1 VERGDAASLV
11 HGGCSEVTHALDQ
24 QPRMADQPHDSL
36 TTRVIEDVVAWDAIR
51 DAWHDLHALSP
62 TASTTLDFVWLRGW
76 WQVYG
81 DVYGAGGLRI
91 VTLWRGERLVGALP
105 LYIEV
110 RKSGPFSI
118 RCLRLISTGEAEYE
132 ETCPDYLD
140 LLHLPG
146 EEIACAQAAWSAM
159 AKMDWHT
166 LELLDLSIDSPLR
179 HAQGASPKTGRVK
192 TTTRGNCPIADLG
205 DGFEAYLAQR
215 SHKTRAR
222 ARQELRKV
230 EESGANFELA
240 DASNADEFLD
250 DLIRVHQQRWTA
262 DGKPGCFS
270 APRFTQF
277 HRQLVREWTASGRV
291 VLARLSHQNRA
302 GVVLYGFVTGR
313 KFDLYQLG
321 VTSMEET
328 TISSP
333 GTAANLLLMARLA
346 ERGVAGY
353 DFLRGVSPYKKSLT
367 TSQRELIRIGCNRP
381 GVAVW
386 FDQTLQL
393 LKRASRKF
401 GRVVL
406 RRNPEG
412 QRMKNDSDE
421 NSGEHQA

>member
-1 VERGDAASLV
+1 MAGWPQDA
-11 HGGCSEVTHALDQ
+11 
-24 QPRMADQPHDSL
+24 L
-36 TTRVIEDVVAWDAIR
+36 TTRVIEDMAAWDAIR
-51 DAWHDLHALSP
+51 DDWNALHALSP

-91 VTLWRGERLVGALP
+91 ITLWRDEQLVGALP

-140 LLHLPG
+140 LLHVPG
-146 EEIACAQAAWSAM
+146 EEKACARAAWSAM
-159 AKMDWHT
+159 AGMDWHT
-166 LELLDLSIDSPLR
+166 LELLDLSDDSPLR
-179 HAQGASPKTGRVK
+179 HGQDVWPKTRRVK
-192 TTTRGNCPIADLG
+192 ITTRGNCPIADLG

-230 EESGANFELA
+230 EESGASFELA

-277 HRQLVREWTASGRV
+277 HRQLVREWTASGRA
-291 VLARLSHQNRA
+291 VLARLSHQGKA

-333 GTAANLLLMARLA
+333 GMAANLLLMARLA
-346 ERGVAGY
+346 ERAVTSY
-353 DFLRGVSPYKKSLT
+353 DFLRGLSPYKKSLT

-381 GVAVW
+381 SALVW
-386 FDQTLQL
+386 FDQVLQL
-393 LKRASRKF
+393 LTRARRKF
-401 GRVVL
+401 GRVVF
-406 RRNPEG
+406 RPKPEG
-412 QRMKNDSDE
+412 QRMKNDGE
-421 NSGEHQA
+421 EHSGEHQA